1 MDDLCYVVQGTFFKY
16 LFCKIAILK
25 ISYIIVIGKYL
36 NAIPFNFTWR
46 NYLTVGDIS
55 FIGHRFILWKMII
68 LIKKGASDEHY
79 LCFSVIEA
87 LLYTEN
93 LIDWNPLA
101 TYYLVYSNKFRK
113 SFKIFTQFHLKLFI
127 GLGLNIMIF
136 VSVFN
141 LLDVI
146 CKHLGRSN
154 GHFCSKP
161 VFLVSRFQREFLHFT
176 S

>member
-36 NAIPFNFTWR
+36 NAIP
-46 NYLTVGDIS
+46 
-55 FIGHRFILWKMII
+55 FILWKMII

-113 SFKIFTQFHLKLFI
+113 NFKIFTQFHLKLFI

-146 CKHLGRSN
+146 CKHLSRSN
-154 GHFCSKP
+154 GHYALNWYFW
-161 VFLVSRFQREFLHFT
+161 FQGSNENFFILPLN
-176 S
+176 SL